1 MQRLYY
7 IWYIVQSPVCTTN
20 SRPHNSNDG
29 WCCVAGMSYQGFPA
43 INSFCCSDQ
52 LFHYLNYYYSS
63 GWSVGQRLANIFFL
77 MIYLECVLCQ
87 REKLYVSNL
96 VQILLYIPNTAIPL
110 WFNLLLSAK
119 SIKDFNIFS
128 SVELN
133 WN

>member
-1 MQRLYY
+1 MSCLYY
-7 IWYIVQSPVCTTN
+7 LVCCVESCLHHKTAAQS
-20 SRPHNSNDG
+20 SNDG

-119 SIKDFNIFS
+119 SIKILIFS
-128 SVELN
+128 AQ
-133 WN
+133 